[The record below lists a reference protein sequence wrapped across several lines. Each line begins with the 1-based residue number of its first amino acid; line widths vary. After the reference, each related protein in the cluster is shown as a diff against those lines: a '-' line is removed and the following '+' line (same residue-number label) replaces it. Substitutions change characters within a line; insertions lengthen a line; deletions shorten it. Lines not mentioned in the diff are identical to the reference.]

1 MHALVHRFEAAAD
14 RFPVQVVLIL
24 NVLLALFVG
33 VAHGGALIVSRLTA
47 TAPQEA
53 ALIRNLATITLPLAA
68 ALLATSILSALR
80 PRLRPPVLAAH
91 AFVLLTGAVGMMV
104 WGVNIIATGLPLS
117 RFAWTPGFFTLLVFY
132 AAYLFRRFV
141 LLPAGV
147 HDGFAYHSH
156 LAAAGLAVVVE
167 AGVLVRLV
175 QAIRRTF
182 FW

>member
-1 MHALVHRFEAAAD
+1 MHALVNRFEAAAD
-14 RFPVQVVLIL
+14 RIPVQLVLIL

-53 ALIRNLATITLPLAA
+53 ALIRNIATITLPLAA
-68 ALLATSILSALR
+68 ALLATSVLSALR
-80 PRLRPPVLAAH
+80 PGLRPRVLAAH
-91 AFVLLTGAVGMMV
+91 AFVLLIGAAALMV
-104 WGVNIIATGLPLS
+104 WGVNIVATGPPLS
-117 RFAWTPGFFTLLVFY
+117 RFAWAPGFVTLLVFY

-147 HDGFAYHSH
+147 RDGFAYHSH
-156 LAAAGLAVVVE
+156 LAAASLAVVVE
-167 AGVLVRLV
+167 AGVLFRLV
-175 QAIRRTF
+175 QVMRRTF